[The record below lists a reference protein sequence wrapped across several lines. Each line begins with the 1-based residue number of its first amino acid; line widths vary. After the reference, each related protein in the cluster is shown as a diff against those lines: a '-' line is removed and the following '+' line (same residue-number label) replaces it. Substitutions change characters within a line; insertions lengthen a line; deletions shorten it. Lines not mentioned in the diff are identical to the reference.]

1 MRVLTDPTFD
11 PPGSYAGESATLQK
25 LTGPALDP
33 EALGRVHLVLLSHEH
48 HWDNFDHL
56 GRTFAATQAD
66 RVLTTVEGAQ
76 RLGGN
81 ATGLAPWQSI
91 KVPTPDGRVLR
102 VTGTPARHG
111 PADGDRGPV
120 LGFVLTLVNAQSDP
134 VGPSMYFSG
143 DTVWYDGVAEVSRRF
158 PVDYAVLNMGAARV
172 LARAPD
178 HLTMT
183 GDDGVAAARAFGRAA
198 VVPLHYEGWAH
209 FTEGRDVIARTF
221 EAAGLDGRV
230 RWLESGVAQPLR

>member
-1 MRVLTDPTFD
+1 M
-11 PPGSYAGESATLQK
+11 
-25 LTGPALDP
+25 
-33 EALGRVHLVLLSHEH
+33 
-48 HWDNFDHL
+48 
-56 GRTFAATQAD
+56 
-66 RVLTTVEGAQ
+66 
-76 RLGGN
+76 
-81 ATGLAPWQSI
+81 
-91 KVPTPDGRVLR
+91 
-102 VTGTPARHG
+102 
-111 PADGDRGPV
+111 
-120 LGFVLTLVNAQSDP
+120 LTLVNAQSDP

-143 DTVWYDGVAEVSRRF
+143 DTVWYDGIAEISRRF

-183 GDDGVAAARAFGRAA
+183 ADDGVAAARAFGRAA

-221 EAAGLDGRV
+221 EEAGLDGRV